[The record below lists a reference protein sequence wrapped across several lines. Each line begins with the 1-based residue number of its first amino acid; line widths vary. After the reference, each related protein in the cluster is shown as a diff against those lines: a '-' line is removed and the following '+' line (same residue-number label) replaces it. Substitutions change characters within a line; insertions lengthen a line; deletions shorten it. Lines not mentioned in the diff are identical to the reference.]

1 MSFFFFNFI
10 FIHFWLCW
18 VFVTVWLFSSCGQ
31 RGLLSTCSVR
41 ASHYG
46 GFSCC
51 RAQALGDSGFGSCGG
66 WAQLEL
72 RLNSCDVWALLPHSM
87 WDLPGSGI
95 EPVSPAFAGGVFTT
109 EPPGKPC
116 CEVLRIVSEL
126 YARGISPG
134 KLLSSYSRTA

>member
-1 MSFFFFNFI
+1 MLG
-10 FIHFWLCW
+10 LCYCTA
-18 VFVTVWLFSSCGQ
+18 FLQLRGG
-31 RGLLSTCSVR
+31 GLLSTCSVR

-51 RAQALGDSGFGSCGG
+51 RAWAQGSCGT

-87 WDLPGSGI
+87 WDLPGLGI
-95 EPVSPAFAGGVFTT
+95 EPVSPAFAGGFFTT
-109 EPPGKPC
+109 ELPGKPC
-116 CEVLRIVSEL
+116 CEILRIISEL
-126 YARGISPG
+126 YTIGIRPG